1 MQFQLADSERGNLC
15 DARHGRFVGKLPREG
30 VDEFVSGLAAILRPR
45 PLQADERMK
54 EWVAIHAGLAASVE
68 LVRCPA
74 PGRR

>member
-1 MQFQLADSERGNLC
+1 
-15 DARHGRFVGKLPREG
+15 